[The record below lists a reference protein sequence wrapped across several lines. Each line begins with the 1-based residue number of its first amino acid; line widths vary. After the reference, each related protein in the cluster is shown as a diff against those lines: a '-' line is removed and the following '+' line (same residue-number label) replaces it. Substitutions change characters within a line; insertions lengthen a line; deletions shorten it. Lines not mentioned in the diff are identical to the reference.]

1 MDKEA
6 FFCYNVFI
14 EKTLLM
20 KEGKFMKDK
29 RIATQ
34 VVALGGLGE
43 VGKNMYIVEHD
54 NEIIIIDA
62 GVMFPEDN
70 LLGVDYVIQDVSYLK
85 KNEHKIKALFI
96 THGHED
102 HIGGIPFLLQA
113 IQIPVIYTPK
123 IAQDLIS
130 KKLVERNIKYDN
142 FQVIT
147 PELVVK
153 FKHFTVEFINT
164 THSIP
169 DSFALL
175 IKTPNGNIFE
185 TGDFKFDLTPIGPM
199 ADIHKMAQAGLEGV
213 TLLLSDST
221 NALSSGYS
229 KSESAVDGTLNDMI
243 SKHHGRVIIATF
255 ASNIYRVKHIAETC
269 RKYNRKIIVF
279 GRSMENSVELA
290 LNNGLLK
297 DRSLFIDANQAKSLK
312 RNEICILCTGSQGEP
327 LAALSRIANGQHK
340 QISLLNDDLVIF
352 SSSPIPGNAES
363 INRIINKLYL
373 KGVRVFTNS
382 EFSDIHTSGHAKEEE
397 LKWMLRIIKP
407 KYFMPM
413 HGEYRMLKRH
423 TELGVMCGINPNNT
437 LICSNGDVIE
447 LYNGEVRKSGHIQAG
462 DVYVDG
468 SRVGDIGSVV
478 IKDRKLM
485 SQDGILITI
494 LNINTLTRK
503 LLLKPN
509 VTARGFVLV
518 NENQELM
525 QKIERKIAEVANNFL
540 AKSPYTYT
548 DLKNQIILELLPFIN
563 SLTGRKPIILPVIM
577 EVNQA

>member
-1 MDKEA
+1 M
-6 FFCYNVFI
+6 
-14 EKTLLM
+14 EKNNIPT
-20 KEGKFMKDK
+20 
-29 RIATQ
+29 RVI
-34 VVALGGLGE
+34 ALGGLGE
-43 VGKNMYIVEHD
+43 VGKNMYIVEHND
-54 NEIIIIDA
+54 EILVIDA
-62 GVMFPEDN
+62 GVMFPEYN
-70 LLGVDYVIQDVSYLK
+70 LLGVDYVIQDITYLK
-85 KNEHKIKALFI
+85 KNADKIKGLFI

-113 IQIPVIYTPK
+113 VKIPVIYTPK
-123 IAQDLIS
+123 IAKDLIE

-142 FQVIT
+142 YQIIT
-147 PELVVK
+147 PDFNVK
-153 FKHFTVEFINT
+153 SKYFDVSFVNT

-169 DSFALL
+169 DSFALI
-175 IKTPNGNIFE
+175 IKTPNGTIFE
-185 TGDFKFDLTPIGPM
+185 TGDFKFDLTPVGPM
-199 ADIHKMAQAGLEGV
+199 ADIHKMAKAGHDGV

-243 SKHHGRVIIATF
+243 SRHHGRVIIATF
-255 ASNIYRVKHIAETC
+255 ASNIYRIKHIVESC
-269 RKYNRKIIVF
+269 KKYNRKIIVF
-279 GRSMENSVELA
+279 GRSMENSIELA
-290 LNNGLLK
+290 LNNGLITDK
-297 DRSLFIDANQAKSLK
+297 SMFIEASDAKSLK

-340 QISLLNDDLVIF
+340 QISLLGDDLVIF

-382 EFSDIHTSGHAKEEE
+382 DFSDVHTSGHAKEEE

-423 TELGVMCGINPNNT
+423 TEIGVLCGIKPENT
-437 LICSNGDVIE
+437 FICSNGDVIE
-447 LYNGEVRKSGHIQAG
+447 LLNGEVRKNGTVQAG

-468 SRVGDIGSVV
+468 LRVGDIGSIV

-525 QKIERKIAEVANNFL
+525 QKIERKISEIVNNFL
-540 AKSPYTYT
+540 SKSPYTYT

-563 SLTGRKPIILPVIM
+563 NLTGRKPIILPVIM

>member
-1 MDKEA
+1 ME
-6 FFCYNVFI
+6 N
-14 EKTLLM
+14 KT
-20 KEGKFMKDK
+20 
-29 RIATQ
+29 IATK

-43 VGKNMYIVEHD
+43 VGKNMYIIEHND
-54 NEIIIIDA
+54 ELLIIDA

-70 LLGVDYVIQDVSYLK
+70 LLGVDYVIQDTTYLK
-85 KNEHKIKALFI
+85 KNVNKIKGLFI

-113 IQIPVIYTPK
+113 INIPVIYTPK
-123 IAQDLIS
+123 IAKDLIE
-130 KKLVERNIKYDN
+130 KKLVERNINYNNFEIITTDLNVKTKYFD
-142 FQVIT
+142 IS
-147 PELVVK
+147 
-153 FKHFTVEFINT
+153 FINT

-169 DSFALL
+169 DSFALV
-175 IKTPNGNIFE
+175 IKTPNGTIFE
-185 TGDFKFDLTPIGPM
+185 TGDFKFDLTPVGPM
-199 ADIHKMAQAGLEGV
+199 ADIHKMAKAGDKGV

-229 KSESAVDGTLNDMI
+229 KSESAVDGTINDMI

-255 ASNIYRVKHIAETC
+255 ASNIYRIKHIAESC
-269 RKYNRKIIVF
+269 KKYNRKIIIF

-290 LNNGLLK
+290 LNNGLITDK
-297 DRSLFIDANQAKSLK
+297 SLFIDANDAKSLK

-340 QISLLNDDLVIF
+340 QISLLGDDLVIF

-363 INRIINKLYL
+363 INKIINKLYL

-423 TELGVMCGINPNNT
+423 TEIGVLCGVSSENT
-437 LICSNGDVIE
+437 FICSNGDVIE
-447 LYNGEVRKSGHIQAG
+447 LLNGEVRKNGTVQAG
-462 DVYVDG
+462 DIYVDG

-525 QKIERKIAEVANNFL
+525 QKIERKISEVVNSFL
-540 AKSPYTYT
+540 AKSPYSYT

-563 SLTGRKPIILPVIM
+563 NLTGRKPIILPVIM
-577 EVNQA
+577 EVNQS

>member
-1 MDKEA
+1 MENK
-6 FFCYNVFI
+6 NNIPTRVI
-14 EKTLLM
+14 
-20 KEGKFMKDK
+20 
-29 RIATQ
+29 
-34 VVALGGLGE
+34 ALGGLGE
-43 VGKNMYIVEHD
+43 VGKNMYLIEHD
-54 NEIIIIDA
+54 SEILVIDA
-62 GVMFPEDN
+62 GVMFPEDG

-85 KNEHKIKALFI
+85 KNASKIKGLFI

-113 IQIPVIYTPK
+113 INIPKIYTPK
-123 IAQDLIS
+123 IAKDLIE
-130 KKLVERNIKYDN
+130 KKLVEKNIKYEN
-142 FQVIT
+142 YEIIT
-147 PELVVK
+147 PELEVK
-153 FKHFTVEFINT
+153 TKYFDITFVNT

-169 DSFALL
+169 DSYAFL
-175 IKTPNGNIFE
+175 IKTPNGTIFE
-185 TGDFKFDLTPIGPM
+185 TGDFKFDLTPVGPM
-199 ADIHKMAQAGLEGV
+199 ADIHKMARAGASGI

-229 KSESAVDGTLNDMI
+229 KSESAVDSTLNDMI
-243 SKHHGRVIIATF
+243 GRHHGRVIIATF
-255 ASNIYRVKHIAETC
+255 ASNIYRIKHIVETC
-269 RKYNRKIIVF
+269 KKYNRKIIVF
-279 GRSMENSVELA
+279 GRSMENSIELA
-290 LNNGLLK
+290 LNNGLINDK
-297 DRSLFIDANQAKSLK
+297 SLFIEASDSKSLK

-340 QISLLNDDLVIF
+340 QISLLGDDLVIF
-352 SSSPIPGNAES
+352 SSNPIPGNAES
-363 INRIINKLYL
+363 INKIINKLYL
-373 KGVRVFTNS
+373 KGVKVFTNS
-382 EFSDIHTSGHAKEEE
+382 EFSDVHTSGHAKEEE

-423 TELGVMCGINPNNT
+423 AEIGIDCGVLPENT
-437 LICSNGDVIE
+437 FICSNGDVLE
-447 LYNGEVRKSGHIQAG
+447 LLNGTVKKNGTVQAG

-485 SQDGILITI
+485 SGDGILITI

-525 QKIERKIAEVANNFL
+525 NKIEKKIAEVVNNFL
-540 AKSPYTYT
+540 AKGPYTYT

-563 SLTGRKPIILPVIM
+563 NLTGRKPIILPVIM
-577 EVNQA
+577 EVNQANN

>member
-1 MDKEA
+1 
-6 FFCYNVFI
+6 
-14 EKTLLM
+14 M
-20 KEGKFMKDK
+20 KLNK
-29 RIATQ
+29 IATK

-54 NEIIIIDA
+54 DEIIIIDA

-70 LLGVDYVIQDVSYLK
+70 LLGIDYVIQDISYLK
-85 KNEHKIKALFI
+85 KNESKIKALFI

-113 IQIPVIYTPK
+113 INIPIIYTPK
-123 IAQDLIS
+123 IAYDLIN
-130 KKLVERNIKYDN
+130 KKLEERNICYKN
-142 FQVIT
+142 FEIINND
-147 PELVVK
+147 LVVK
-153 FKHFTVEFINT
+153 FKHFTIEFVNT

-169 DSFALL
+169 DSYALI
-175 IKTPNGNIFE
+175 IKTPNGTIFE

-199 ADIHKMAQAGLEGV
+199 ANIHKMAKAGSDGV

-221 NALSSGYS
+221 NALTSGYS
-229 KSESAVDGTLNDMI
+229 KSESAVDETLNDMI

-255 ASNIYRVKHIAETC
+255 ASNMYRIKHIAETC
-269 RKYNRKIIVF
+269 KKYNRKIVTF
-279 GRSMENSVELA
+279 GRSMENSIELA
-290 LNNGLLK
+290 LNNGLIK
-297 DRSLFIDANQAKSLK
+297 DKSLFIEANQAKSLK
-312 RNEICILCTGSQGEP
+312 KNEICILCTGSQGEP

-340 QISLLNDDLVIF
+340 QISLLPDDLVIF

-373 KGVRVFTNS
+373 KGVKVFTNS
-382 EFSDIHTSGHAKEEE
+382 EFTDIHTSGHAKEEE

-423 TELGVMCGINPNNT
+423 SEIGIECGVKKENT
-437 LICSNGDVIE
+437 FVCANGDVIE
-447 LYNGEVRKSGHIQAG
+447 LLNGEVRRNGHIQAG

-468 SRVGDIGSVV
+468 SRVGDVGSVV

-525 QKIERKIAEVANNFL
+525 QKIEKKIAEIVNNFF
-540 AKSPYTYT
+540 AVSPYSYT
-548 DLKNQIILELLPFIN
+548 DLKNQIILELLPYIN

-577 EVNQA
+577 EVNQAK

>member
-1 MDKEA
+1 ME
-6 FFCYNVFI
+6 N
-14 EKTLLM
+14 KT
-20 KEGKFMKDK
+20 
-29 RIATQ
+29 IATK

-43 VGKNMYIVEHD
+43 VGKNMYIVEHND
-54 NEIIIIDA
+54 ELLIIDA

-70 LLGVDYVIQDVSYLK
+70 LLGVDYVIQDITYLK
-85 KNEHKIKALFI
+85 KNVDKIKGLFI

-113 IQIPVIYTPK
+113 IDIPIIYTPK
-123 IAQDLIS
+123 IAKDLIE
-130 KKLVERNIKYDN
+130 KKLVERNINYNNFEIITTDLNVKTKYFD
-142 FQVIT
+142 IS
-147 PELVVK
+147 
-153 FKHFTVEFINT
+153 FINT

-169 DSFALL
+169 DSFALV
-175 IKTPNGNIFE
+175 IKTPNGTIFE
-185 TGDFKFDLTPIGPM
+185 TGDFKFDLTPVGPM
-199 ADIHKMAQAGLEGV
+199 ADIHKMAKAGDEGV

-229 KSESAVDGTLNDMI
+229 KSESAVDGTINDMI

-255 ASNIYRVKHIAETC
+255 ASNIYRIKHIAESC
-269 RKYNRKIIVF
+269 KKYNRKIIIF

-290 LNNGLLK
+290 LNNGLITDK
-297 DRSLFIDANQAKSLK
+297 SLFIDANDAKSLK

-340 QISLLNDDLVIF
+340 QISLLGDDLVIF

-363 INRIINKLYL
+363 INKIINKLYL

-423 TELGVMCGINPNNT
+423 AEIGVLCGVSSENT
-437 LICSNGDVIE
+437 FICSNGDVIE
-447 LYNGEVRKSGHIQAG
+447 LLNGEVRKNGTVQAG
-462 DVYVDG
+462 DIYVDG

-525 QKIERKIAEVANNFL
+525 QKIERKISEVVNSFL
-540 AKSPYTYT
+540 AKSPYSYT

-563 SLTGRKPIILPVIM
+563 NLTGRKPIILPVIM
-577 EVNQA
+577 EVNQS

>member
-1 MDKEA
+1 ME
-6 FFCYNVFI
+6 N
-14 EKTLLM
+14 KT
-20 KEGKFMKDK
+20 
-29 RIATQ
+29 IATK

-43 VGKNMYIVEHD
+43 VGKNMYIVEHND
-54 NEIIIIDA
+54 ELLIIDA

-70 LLGVDYVIQDVSYLK
+70 LLGVDYVIQDITYLK
-85 KNEHKIKALFI
+85 KNVDKIKGLFI

-113 IQIPVIYTPK
+113 INIPVIYTPK
-123 IAQDLIS
+123 IAKDLIE
-130 KKLVERNIKYDN
+130 KKLVERNINYNNFEIITTDLNVKTKYFD
-142 FQVIT
+142 IS
-147 PELVVK
+147 
-153 FKHFTVEFINT
+153 FINT

-169 DSFALL
+169 DSFALV
-175 IKTPNGNIFE
+175 IKTPNGTIFE
-185 TGDFKFDLTPIGPM
+185 TGDFKFDLTPVGPM
-199 ADIHKMAQAGLEGV
+199 ADIHKMAKAGDEGI

-229 KSESAVDGTLNDMI
+229 KSESAVDGTINDMI
-243 SKHHGRVIIATF
+243 GKHHGRVIIATF
-255 ASNIYRVKHIAETC
+255 ASNIYRIKHIAESC
-269 RKYNRKIIVF
+269 KKYNRKIIIF

-290 LNNGLLK
+290 LNNGLITDK
-297 DRSLFIDANQAKSLK
+297 SLFIDANDAKSLK

-340 QISLLNDDLVIF
+340 QISLLGDDLVIF

-363 INRIINKLYL
+363 INKIINKLYL

-423 TELGVMCGINPNNT
+423 TEIGVLCGVSSENT
-437 LICSNGDVIE
+437 FICSNGDVIE
-447 LYNGEVRKSGHIQAG
+447 LLNGEVRKNGTVQAG
-462 DVYVDG
+462 DIYVDG

-525 QKIERKIAEVANNFL
+525 QKIERKISEVVNSFL
-540 AKSPYTYT
+540 AKSPYSYT

-563 SLTGRKPIILPVIM
+563 NLTGRKPIILPVIM
-577 EVNQA
+577 EVNQS

>member
-1 MDKEA
+1 M
-6 FFCYNVFI
+6 
-14 EKTLLM
+14 EKNNIPT
-20 KEGKFMKDK
+20 
-29 RIATQ
+29 RVI
-34 VVALGGLGE
+34 ALGGLGE
-43 VGKNMYIVEHD
+43 VGKNMYIVEHND
-54 NEIIIIDA
+54 EILVIDA

-70 LLGVDYVIQDVSYLK
+70 LLGVDYVIQDITYLK
-85 KNEHKIKALFI
+85 KNADKIKGLFI

-102 HIGGIPFLLQA
+102 HIGGITFLLQA
-113 IQIPVIYTPK
+113 VKIPVIYTPK
-123 IAQDLIS
+123 IAKDLIE

-142 FQVIT
+142 YEIIT
-147 PELVVK
+147 PDFNVK
-153 FKHFTVEFINT
+153 TKYFDVSFVNT

-169 DSFALL
+169 DSFALI
-175 IKTPNGNIFE
+175 IKTPNGTIFE
-185 TGDFKFDLTPIGPM
+185 TGDFKFDLTPVGPM
-199 ADIHKMAQAGLEGV
+199 ADIHKMAKAGYDGV

-243 SKHHGRVIIATF
+243 SRHHGRVIIATF
-255 ASNIYRVKHIAETC
+255 ASNIYRIKHIVESC
-269 RKYNRKIIVF
+269 KKYNRKIIVF
-279 GRSMENSVELA
+279 GRSMENSIELA
-290 LNNGLLK
+290 LNNGLITDK
-297 DRSLFIDANQAKSLK
+297 SMFIEASDAKSLK

-340 QISLLNDDLVIF
+340 QISLLGDDLVIF

-382 EFSDIHTSGHAKEEE
+382 DFSDVHTSGHAKEEE

-423 TELGVMCGINPNNT
+423 TEIGALCGVKPENT
-437 LICSNGDVIE
+437 FICSNGDVIE
-447 LYNGEVRKSGHIQAG
+447 LLNGEVRKNGTVQAG

-468 SRVGDIGSVV
+468 LRVGDIGSIV

-525 QKIERKIAEVANNFL
+525 QKIERKISEIVNNFL
-540 AKSPYTYT
+540 SKSPYTYT

-563 SLTGRKPIILPVIM
+563 NLTGRKPIILPVIM